1 MEYSRTLL
9 CLVTVEKTFK
19 YIILILILKMKPRV
33 LRVNIA
39 VSLKLIMTIQYEFV
53 ALLLRAMVINTR

>member
-19 YIILILILKMKPRV
+19 YIILILILKMTPRV